1 MAIGIAPSSGFVS
14 ARNDELSLSEL
25 TKALHTMALEV
36 RCWLQAGCELGTGRV
51 MRSTVVPNGG
61 SGFGTTTWADWT

>member
-36 RCWLQAGCELGTGRV
+36 VLVAGRLRAGNGKSDEVHCCSERWIWFWHDHLG
-51 MRSTVVPNGG
+51 
-61 SGFGTTTWADWT
+61 